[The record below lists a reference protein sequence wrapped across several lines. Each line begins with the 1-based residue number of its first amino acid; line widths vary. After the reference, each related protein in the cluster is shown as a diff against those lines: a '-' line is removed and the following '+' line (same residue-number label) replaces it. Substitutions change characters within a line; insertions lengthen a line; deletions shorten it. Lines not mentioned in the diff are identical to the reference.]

1 MPSAVGAAFAA
12 GAGIGS
18 GVVSAGASFIGASA
32 VCADSGDGVM
42 LNAVGGKPCG
52 AGAGA
57 AGPTGIGAGSS
68 IGSGA
73 GVGSGVGAS
82 VGSGAG
88 VDASAGAAFSFGG
101 SISKEIARFS
111 RNSCTACGVRY
122 FSAFVVCVLRCTHFS
137 SAS

>member
-1 MPSAVGAAFAA
+1 
-12 GAGIGS
+12 
-18 GVVSAGASFIGASA
+18 
-32 VCADSGDGVM
+32 M
-42 LNAVGGKPCG
+42 LNAVGGNPCG

-68 IGSGA
+68 VGSGA
-73 GVGSGVGAS
+73 GVGAGAGVGS
-82 VGSGAG
+82 GSGVGSGAG
-88 VDASAGAAFSFGG
+88 VDTGAGAAFSFGG
-101 SISKEIARFS
+101 SISKEISRFS